1 MSGGSMEYA
10 CYKVSDIAD
19 MEEDLVIRSLLKD
32 LSEYLHAEE
41 WYRSADTSRES
52 YIKARKKFKKKW
64 LDTQVD
70 VKPYVDQM
78 FEDFRAQ
85 VYELIDVEGE
95 KHERSEKETGCD

>member
-1 MSGGSMEYA
+1 MDYVT
-10 CYKVSDIAD
+10 YKVADAAD
-19 MEEDLVIRSLLKD
+19 MECDPIIKELMKD
-32 LSEYLHAEE
+32 LAEYLHAEE

-85 VYELIDVEGE
+85 VYELIDVEGK